1 MLTFSKNDWFFTFLV
16 ISRSFCPIRPS
27 HLKSGGRPLASMA
40 GVYCP
45 TCEAGVEAVAK
56 FCLACGHDL
65 TVQGPI
71 TATGHDLN
79 QLKEVIRVRDDLS
92 MAEKFDMIAKIED
105 GANPIVLGIAAP
117 AEGEEAD
124 LSDAFSMEIAEP
136 SSSSV
141 FTNHEWGKSPAANA
155 AIRAVVRGTN
165 GWDLIQAGKLD
176 LKEGLFREAMDNG
189 MEASTHIHDVASGEH
204 EGIDPESMRAIPVL
218 KPPKRSFCPKCGS
231 DIHANTMLQW
241 RKWRDSSSEV
251 VSMQLEASMETSLIQ
266 VAAHYINVMQA
277 MQDERDD
284 ALNKLSKGDP
294 AAMEDKL
301 RSKLEKSIR
310 SEIEKEVRAELEEE
324 FKGRSISSSP
334 SKAKGSKAKSSGT
347 GTKADA
353 NKAASNKA
361 AANKAATGTQ
371 KKKSSGMF
379 GAKKITKKYEGE
391 PGGKADWFL
400 KDALDTVY
408 DPHGTGKVV
417 KPATI
422 LARSAAGNVRV
433 RDVVRIFDVDG
444 EEGISEL
451 AWTSPLTKYII
462 EAYSAC

>member
-1 MLTFSKNDWFFTFLV
+1 
-16 ISRSFCPIRPS
+16 
-27 HLKSGGRPLASMA
+27 MA

-65 TVQGPI
+65 TAQGPI
-71 TATGHDLN
+71 TSTGHDLN
-79 QLKEVIRVRDDLS
+79 QLKEVIRTRDDLS

-124 LSDAFSMEIAEP
+124 LSDAFSMEIAE
-136 SSSSV
+136 SSSSSI

-294 AAMEDKL
+294 AAIEGKL

-310 SEIEKEVRAELEEE
+310 SDIEKEVRAELEKE
-324 FKGRSISSSP
+324 FKGRSVSSSP
-334 SKAKGSKAKSSGT
+334 SKAKESKAKSSGT
-347 GTKADA
+347 GAKSEA
-353 NKAASNKA
+353 NKAAVNKA
-361 AANKAATGTQ
+361 AAGTQ
-371 KKKSSGMF
+371 KKKSTGMF

-422 LARSAAGNVRV
+422 LARSSEGNVRV